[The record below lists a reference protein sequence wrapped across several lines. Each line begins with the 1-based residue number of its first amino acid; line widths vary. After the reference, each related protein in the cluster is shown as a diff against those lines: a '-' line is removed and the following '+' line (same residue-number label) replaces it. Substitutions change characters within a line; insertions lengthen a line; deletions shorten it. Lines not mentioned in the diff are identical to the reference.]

1 MDYRRGLD
9 LSQCKVIETQALE
22 IFARVSDRPAHSLA
36 LRRANEQIQLVQ
48 TRRHF
53 AKSIAAAAAALPFA
67 GANAAVGTRRS
78 AAKSASSKPIDV
90 LIIGAGLSGLKS
102 ALLLE
107 E

>member
-1 MDYRRGLD
+1 M
-9 LSQCKVIETQALE
+9 
-22 IFARVSDRPAHSLA
+22 
-36 LRRANEQIQLVQ
+36 Q